1 MISGDTNIDVL
12 KYATYEPAQTLVN
25 HFSENGFAPVISRP
39 TRVTNHT
46 ATLIDH
52 IFVNSVHMIT
62 KSGVITEHVADHLA
76 PYVTLLIDQN
86 KPNHR
91 NITFNK
97 SNARKLSDENLENF
111 KSAIENTD
119 WSELDLIANATQ
131 KYTKFQSIYTKIYNN
146 SFTTYKTNT
155 NKNLQRNT
163 TKPWILPWL
172 QSACDRK
179 NKFYH
184 NYIKHRSIENKTKY
198 DKMKKFVEKHI
209 KKAKNKYYTDYF
221 RKYANDSRKEWK
233 MINSLLNRKKKLKH
247 R

>member
-1 MISGDTNIDVL
+1 MGKNAKNIVLGNVYRSPSYHPASYLEEITKKLDKLTKHKNKHILISGDTNIDVL
-12 KYATYEPAQTLVN
+12 NYATYKPAQTLVN

-97 SNARKLSDENLENF
+97 RVYYVSFKFFLVIQDFMVDIQLSR
-111 KSAIENTD
+111 
-119 WSELDLIANATQ
+119 
-131 KYTKFQSIYTKIYNN
+131 N
-146 SFTTYKTNT
+146 SFSIKY
-155 NKNLQRNT
+155 
-163 TKPWILPWL
+163 ILTCATL
-172 QSACDRK
+172 SFFFFRRLYFII
-179 NKFYH
+179 KF
-184 NYIKHRSIENKTKY
+184 
-198 DKMKKFVEKHI
+198 
-209 KKAKNKYYTDYF
+209 
-221 RKYANDSRKEWK
+221 
-233 MINSLLNRKKKLKH
+233 
-247 R
+247 